1 MTPSVCSRTLTLI
14 FPMTLSGR
22 QPPSGREEEVES
34 LVNSL
39 RVEQNNTITPAVAVK
54 ETGVFHMTLDF
65 SLSVV
70 FMRKQV

>member
-14 FPMTLSGR
+14 FPVTLSRR
-22 QPPSGREEEVES
+22 QPTSGREEEVES

-39 RVEQNNTITPAVAVK
+39 RVEQNNIITPAVK